1 MIRDLLL
8 QAQRGQAL
16 WISDVRKQMTA
27 EEHDDVIIQLRTG
40 DGCIREFVWP
50 VSRWEKAEERSF
62 VLEYLAAA
70 VFNTLSCFGGEQLCL
85 FYPADSVD
93 YPSLFSEL
101 RDLFQ
106 LDKTRR
112 NGYGKVIQIADRLCR
127 AEGKGHFRLPWD
139 GMEQYRP
146 AKAIDMPGN
155 VGLKER
161 LRTLTQTVESG
172 LYCGIDVG
180 GTDIKAT
187 VAFEGKLLATK
198 EYDWNPASYRTAEE
212 ITGPIFLLA
221 RLLRLAVEYGDRD
234 EFQRA
239 LEKAASLAFMRETV
253 EQLERE
259 CRTSMPL
266 YDGIGLSFPDVVMED
281 RILGGETPKTRG
293 MRDNTVLPYETE
305 FAKIGRLGK
314 QLETLCKPDT
324 RVRIANDGNVAAF
337 TTAVEMTCQGVNVES
352 GVFAHSLGTDLGTG
366 WLPETGSFPPFPLE
380 MYDFLID
387 LGSYPQRSFGPE
399 DVRSV
404 RNENSGLPDA
414 RKYLG
419 QSAAFRLAY
428 EKKPELL
435 TGFLEE
441 DEGLLRIRTGP
452 EDRRKECL
460 EHLMKK
466 AEEGDAKACAVFYE
480 IGYNLGQISRE
491 IAFLLHPD
499 TNQRYLY
506 GRFVKHPICFQLIR
520 QGCRDSMPE
529 LELLPADDT
538 LACSPLMLQLAAR
551 ADVSV
556 AQFGQ
561 AVGAL
566 YLGALQEDREHETK

>member
-50 VSRWEKAEERSF
+50 VLRWKEDEERSF

-93 YPSLFSEL
+93 YPSLFSDL

-106 LDKTRR
+106 IKNTRR

-127 AEGKGHFRLPWD
+127 AEGNALFHLLWAD
-139 GMEQYRP
+139 MELYQP

-187 VAFEGKLLATK
+187 VAWQGKLLATK
-198 EYDWNPASYRTAEE
+198 EYDWDPSSYQTAEE
-212 ITGPIFLLA
+212 ITEPIILLA
-221 RLLRLAVEYGDRD
+221 RILRLAMRFCNRD

-239 LEKAASLAFMRETV
+239 LDKNASLAFMRETA
-253 EQLERE
+253 EQLEMENRG
-259 CRTSMPL
+259 SLPL
-266 YDGIGLSFPDVVMED
+266 YDGIGLSFPDVVIED

-337 TTAVEMTCQGVNVES
+337 TSAVEMASQGINIEN

-366 WLPETGSFPPFPLE
+366 WLPTTGTFPPFPLE

-387 LGSYPQRSFGPE
+387 MGSYPQRSFGPE

-428 EKKPELL
+428 EEKPELL
-435 TGFLEE
+435 TGFLEKN
-441 DEGLLRIRTGP
+441 GNQLRIQTSP
-452 EDRRKECL
+452 VDRRKECL

-466 AEEGDAKACAVFYE
+466 AEEGDVKACAVFYE

-491 IAFLLHPD
+491 ITFLLHPD